1 MSMGNL
7 IRWGTVRS
15 SVMAAPNPSP
25 RESPSADEPSESGLG
40 VAHPT
45 VVPTNFDRD
54 DSSDRDE

>member
-1 MSMGNL
+1 
-7 IRWGTVRS
+7 
-15 SVMAAPNPSP
+15 MAAPNPSP